1 MGDFKF
7 WDSPVKG
14 RNWGMPRP
22 NQHRGEMARSD
33 RQMPDEKT
41 REFLR
46 SQAIAHVGTT
56 DAGWPYVTADSRS

>member
-1 MGDFKF
+1 
-7 WDSPVKG
+7 
-14 RNWGMPRP
+14 MPRL

-56 DAGWPYVTADSRS
+56 DAGWPYVTADSRN